1 MAGRFIQPARR
12 SGPNVPLVTSARY
25 KTGETFKRGAAV
37 VLDANGELTECAAT
51 PTSLI
56 GFAAEPAGSK
66 PGYDAANSPSV
77 VTGRVQEADYV
88 SGNPEQVFSGS
99 FRSAAS
105 TYVVPT
111 QTIIN
116 ESYGLAK
123 DSDGTW
129 YVNQADTTN
138 LAVTITDISTG
149 EGTPDVVFFVVKS
162 AARQIP

>member
-1 MAGRFIQPARR
+1 MAGRIIQAAKRT
-12 SGPNVPLVTSARY
+12 GAGVPLLLSRRY
-25 KTGETFKRGAAV
+25 KTGETFIKGAAL

-66 PGYDAANSPSV
+66 PGYNAANSPTV
-77 VTGRVQEADYV
+77 VTGRVQEADCFE
-88 SGNPEQVFSGS
+88 GAPEQIFSGS

-123 DSDGTW
+123 DADGTW

-138 LAVTITDISTG
+138 LAVTIVDISTG
-149 EGTPDVVFFVVKS
+149 DGTPDVVFFVVKS